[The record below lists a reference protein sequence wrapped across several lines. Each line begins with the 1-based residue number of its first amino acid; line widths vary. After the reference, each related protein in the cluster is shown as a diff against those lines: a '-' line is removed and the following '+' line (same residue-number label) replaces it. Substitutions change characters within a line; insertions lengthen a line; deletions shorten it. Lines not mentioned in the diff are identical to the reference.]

1 MVLTPP
7 QDKRPSQARRLT
19 RAALLTAIALTI
31 FLAEA
36 QLPPPVPIPGIKL
49 GLANIV
55 TVYAMFVLGPRDT
68 LLILLSRIFLGAVFS
83 GQMMTLLYSLGGGL
97 LSYLALLLLRRVLGR
112 GQLWVSSPLSAVCHN
127 LGQLLAAAAI
137 AKSWVVL
144 VYLPYLVL
152 AGLITGTLTGLC
164 AQLVVGRL
172 SRTWSPSLLFLSNS
186 LFFFSFFPKTKTPQQ
201 RDAAPTYANRHHC
214 SRNSLPPV
222 ASMCWTPCRL

>member
-68 LLILLSRIFLGAVFS
+68 
-83 GQMMTLLYSLGGGL
+83 L

-172 SRTWSPSLLFLSNS
+172 SRN
-186 LFFFSFFPKTKTPQQ
+186 
-201 RDAAPTYANRHHC
+201 
-214 SRNSLPPV
+214 
-222 ASMCWTPCRL
+222 